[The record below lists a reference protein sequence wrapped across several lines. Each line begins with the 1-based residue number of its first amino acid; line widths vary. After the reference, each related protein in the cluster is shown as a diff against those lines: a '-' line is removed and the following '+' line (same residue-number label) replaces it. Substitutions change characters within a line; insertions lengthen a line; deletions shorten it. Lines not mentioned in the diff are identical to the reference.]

1 MLIGR
6 HDLVVRCE
14 PAHIA
19 SLLTLPGFGPTIKAD
34 HDTWMFIKL
43 DGTVDLPTM
52 ADYLTSSYAM
62 ASQPAEDVDVQA
74 TRFSAPETKMN
85 PIATL
90 EGPSQQSVSTDDAA
104 STRARM
110 HDTVYTDTPI
120 PIKPAAS
127 GAPASGRTF
136 CIRRFSGMS
145 RMPVASLPTL
155 IAVRASSPA
164 ATNRIPIPQIPERS
178 TGATTPSH
186 PKQPSPRT

>member
-1 MLIGR
+1 MLIGG

-52 ADYLTSSYAM
+52 VDYLTSSYAM
-62 ASQPAEDVDVQA
+62 ASLPAEDVDVQA

-90 EGPSQQSVSTDDAA
+90 EDPSQ
-104 STRARM
+104 
-110 HDTVYTDTPI
+110 
-120 PIKPAAS
+120 
-127 GAPASGRTF
+127 
-136 CIRRFSGMS
+136 
-145 RMPVASLPTL
+145 
-155 IAVRASSPA
+155 
-164 ATNRIPIPQIPERS
+164 
-178 TGATTPSH
+178 
-186 PKQPSPRT
+186 